1 MKRLSKNPFLLIA
14 LLALTGL
21 TACSF
26 SLAGDVTPPPGYTSP
41 PALATQPP
49 AGNENAAAEILP
61 ARAFDRANGQ
71 AIYVEKCA
79 PCHGLKG
86 NGDGPQ
92 AAQLPNSP
100 SALAD
105 EQIARQA
112 IPQQWFNIV
121 TTGNLER
128 FMPPFASLSD
138 QDRWDVVFYALSL
151 GAPAELLETG
161 KQIYQEQCSGCHGE
175 QGKQSRTDFSDPAAW
190 AERSLQAVE
199 NAIANGSPPEMPAF
213 SGSLQPDEIRAAAVY
228 LRSFSQA
235 TASGENQ
242 TAFGS
247 DEPPSSA
254 PETRGKLAVSGR
266 IVHAAG
272 KNLPPGLKV
281 LLQVYENMQPV
292 AEVEAKTQADGSF
305 AFPEVERLNG
315 QFLIVSAVYQEMQFF
330 SDVVPVSDLPQGELV
345 NIPVTVYD
353 TTSDTSTLIV
363 ERAHLFLNF
372 ENPGE
377 LQVVEMLNIRNP
389 HPVVV
394 AAAKEGQAV
403 IQYKLP
409 PGASNLQFQDGA
421 LGERYLQTA
430 DGFGDTSSIPP
441 APNLHQILFAYNLP
455 YENHKT
461 ALQIALPMPVQS
473 LLVAAPV
480 KGVRLKSAQLTDAGQ
495 REIQG
500 MQIQL
505 YQASDL
511 AANQPLELTI
521 SGWPAS
527 SAGILPGSTGSLLF
541 GAGVFVLAAA
551 VAGIFLFR
559 YQRSRQSSAVAAE
572 ESLAEEEAPEPLLDA
587 ILALEDRYQAG
598 ELSEEVFHERR
609 AELKARLRS
618 VLDNAGGNANHGDD

>member
-1 MKRLSKNPFLLIA
+1 MKRPSRNPFHLIA
-14 LLALTGL
+14 LLALAGL

-41 PALATQPP
+41 LALETQPP
-49 AGNENAAAEILP
+49 AGNENAAAGMPP

-71 AIYVEKCA
+71 AIYTEKCA
-79 PCHGLKG
+79 PCHGLQG

-112 IPQQWFNIV
+112 IPQQWFDIV
-121 TTGNLER
+121 TAGNLER

-151 GAPAELLETG
+151 SAPAELLEAG
-161 KQIYQEQCSGCHGE
+161 KQIYQEGCAGCHGA
-175 QGKQSRTDFSDPAAW
+175 QGKDSRTDFSDPAVW

-213 SGSLQPDEIRAAAVY
+213 SGSLQPDEIRAAAAY

-235 TASGENQ
+235 PASGELK
-242 TAFGS
+242 AASGS
-247 DEPPSSA
+247 EEPPSSA
-254 PETRGKLAVSGR
+254 LAAPDKLAVSGK

-272 KNLPPGLKV
+272 KDLPPGLKV

-292 AEVEAKTQADGSF
+292 AEVEAKTQAGGSF
-305 AFPEVERLNG
+305 TFPQVERVNG
-315 QFLIVSAVYQEMQFF
+315 QFLVVSAVYQEMQFF
-330 SDVVPVSDLPQGELV
+330 SDVVPVADLPQDESA

-394 AAAKEGQAV
+394 AAEEGQAV

-430 DGFGDTSSIPP
+430 DGFGDTASIPP

-455 YENHKT
+455 YENNKT
-461 ALQIALPMPVQS
+461 ALQIVLPMPVQS

-480 KGVRLKSAQLTDAGQ
+480 KGVRLKGAQLTDAGQ
-495 REIQG
+495 RDVQG

-511 AANQPLELTI
+511 AANQPLELAI

-527 SAGILPGSTGSLLF
+527 SAGILTGSTGSLLF

-559 YQRSRQSSAVAAE
+559 YQRARQPAAAAAE
-572 ESLAEEEAPEPLLDA
+572 ENFAEEEAPEPLLDA

-598 ELSEEVFHERR
+598 ELSEEAFQERR

-618 VLDNAGGNANHGDD
+618 VLDNAGGNANHDDD